1 MALDYS
7 KLSDAELEAITNN
20 DYSKLSDVTLTAIA
34 SEPDPTKKEKE
45 PEVMAVPAGFIGGP
59 TGMKELGQAV
69 YKSAQPFVS
78 AVGEGL
84 TKTAQVYKN
93 NPIMG
98 PAADIAGTAL
108 FGVPPIAGA
117 QSAMSLVD
125 KVKAGKEAATIFGQQ
140 MSQGAPKEML
150 NAAGELITRP
160 ETVRPYFL
168 MKQAADPKFAEK
180 ITEAYGAKIG
190 GGGNNAVRA
199 LLNSQEGMAARYA
212 NPELAKLADAY
223 LKVVPTYGQ
232 QAMKVIS
239 PFAKTAGKALGPLGT
254 AFDIY
259 EAGQLARETQLGE
272 RLQQGQGQR
281 AEQAFRNMN
290 TQYGGPISPQEE
302 QNVMANGSQRDI
314 QALIRK
320 KAAERVLGPVAPR

>member
-212 NPELAKLADAY
+212 NPQLAAMADAY

-232 QAMKVIS
+232 QAMKVVA
-239 PFAKTAGKALGPLGT
+239 PFAKGALKVAGPVGMAYNM
-254 AFDIY
+254 Y
-259 EAGQLARETQLGE
+259 EAQPYLAQAGPELNSGRAQD
-272 RLQQGQGQR
+272 RIKQAQQ
-281 AEQAFRNMN
+281 MN
-290 TQYGGPISPQEE
+290 PGYGAPISPQEE
-302 QNVMANGSQRDI
+302 QNVMASGSQRDI
-314 QALIRK
+314 QALIRR
-320 KAAERVLGPVAPR
+320 KAAQRVIGPVAPQ